1 MVDEF
6 GTKPLL
12 KLYDDRLIAMLLLN
26 KLLKLLTEVLLET
39 LLVFKLIGQH
49 MVDRVL
55 ELGVAWYEVID
66 IVR

>member
-12 KLYDDRLIAMLLLN
+12 KLYDDSLIAMLLLN
-26 KLLKLLTEVLLET
+26 KLLKLLTEVLLFS
-39 LLVFKLIGQH
+39 LLVLKLFGQH
-49 MVDRVL
+49 MIDCVL